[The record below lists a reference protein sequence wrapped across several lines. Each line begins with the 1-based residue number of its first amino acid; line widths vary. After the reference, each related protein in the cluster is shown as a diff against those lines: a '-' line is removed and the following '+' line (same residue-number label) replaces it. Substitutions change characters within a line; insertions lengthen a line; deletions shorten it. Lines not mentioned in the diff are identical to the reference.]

1 MTTCSDDGH
10 SADQHPGQATPKKT
24 SAHPEDPQTSDETDL
39 PRKKRKIASTAEQ
52 NQPPPKKR
60 NTSPTPEPEGT
71 TLEHDKAPEKHGPIT
86 GMEEQ
91 ALGSNGQG
99 GDSESERVVEED
111 LRASMSAKTVTE
123 KEGTPEHFQG

>member
-1 MTTCSDDGH
+1 MMGTVQISTL
-10 SADQHPGQATPKKT
+10 AKP
-24 SAHPEDPQTSDETDL
+24 PQRRCLPSDETDL
-39 PRKKRKIASTAEQ
+39 PQKKRKMASTAEQ
-52 NQPPPKKR
+52 DQPPPKKR

-71 TLEHDKAPEKHGPIT
+71 SK
-86 GMEEQ
+86 EQ

-99 GDSESERVVEED
+99 GDSESERAVEED